1 MGGIKVISPEM
12 KRQLAKMLFDDL
24 GFGDV
29 TSNITPLKKCRARI
43 VAREPCVLAGL
54 EEASYLFRLKHVKP
68 IAKQKNGQKIRAN
81 STVLSLRGANRQIFN
96 VERTAL
102 NVLSRMSAVATAC
115 NEAQKIAGKRIK
127 IATTRKTMPG
137 FNLFDN
143 HAAEIAGIWSYR
155 LNLNSFV
162 LLKDNHLPFFEK
174 PSDAVLAARET
185 YGNNMVV
192 DIEADSLSHALDA
205 ITAKPDILM
214 LDNFSPGNA
223 KAAIRKLRSR
233 GFRGKIELSGGI
245 TLQNLKRFKGCG
257 ADIISMGSLTQSAA
271 SKNFSLEIL

>member
-1 MGGIKVISPEM
+1 VISAEM
-12 KRQLAKMLFDDL
+12 KRQLSKILFDDL

-29 TSNITPLKKCRARI
+29 TSAITPLKKCRARI
-43 VAREPCVLAGL
+43 VAKKSCVLAGL

-68 IAKQKNGQKIRAN
+68 NAKQKNGQKIRAN
-81 STVLSLRGANRQIFN
+81 STVLSLRGTNRQIFN

-102 NVLSRMSAVATAC
+102 NVLSRMSAVATSC
-115 NEAQKIAGKRIK
+115 SEAQKIVGKRIK

-143 HAAEIAGIWSYR
+143 HAAEIAGVWSYR

-162 LLKDNHLPFFEK
+162 LLKDNHLPFFAK
-174 PSDAVLAARET
+174 PSDAVLAAREA
-185 YGNNMVV
+185 YGNSMVV
-192 DIEADSLSHALDA
+192 DLEVESLSQALDA

-214 LDNFSPGNA
+214 LDNFSPEKA
-223 KAAIRKLRSR
+223 KAAIKKLRSR

-245 TLQNLKRFKGCG
+245 NLKNLKRFTGCG
-257 ADIISMGSLTQSAA
+257 ANIISMGSLTQGIV

>member
-1 MGGIKVISPEM
+1 MISAEM
-12 KRQLAKMLFDDL
+12 KRQLSKILFDDL
-24 GFGDV
+24 SFGDV
-29 TSNITPLKKCRARI
+29 TSAITPLKRCRARI
-43 VAREPCVLAGL
+43 VARELCVLAGV
-54 EEASYLFRLKHVKP
+54 EEASYLFKLKHIKP
-68 IAKQKNGQKIRAN
+68 VAKQKDGQKIRAN
-81 STVLSLRGANRQIFN
+81 STVFSLSGTNRQIFN

-102 NVLSRMSAVATAC
+102 NVLSRMSAVATVC
-115 NEAQKIAGKRIK
+115 SEAQKIVGKRIK

-143 HAAEIAGIWSYR
+143 HAAEIAGVWSYR

-174 PSDAVLAARET
+174 PSDAVLAAREA
-185 YGNNMVV
+185 YGNDMVV
-192 DIEADSLSHALDA
+192 DLEVDSLPQALDA

-214 LDNFSPGNA
+214 LDNFAPGKA
-223 KAAIRKLRSR
+223 KAAVKKLRAK

-245 TLQNLKRFKGCG
+245 TFKNIKRFKGCG
-257 ADIISMGSLTQSAA
+257 ANIISMGALTQGIA